1 MLDDAAKGKGSD
13 IRVADAATLLAEATV
28 MGPDTA

>member
-13 IRVADAATLLAEATV
+13 VRVADAATLLAESTL
-28 MGPDTA
+28 PS